1 MKTEE
6 TQEKSQK
13 KQYTTPKLST
23 HGDMATLTQHN
34 IGCSGSHIV
43 HRPF

>member
-23 HGDMATLTQHN
+23 HGDVATLTQH
-34 IGCSGSHIV
+34 IECSGSHIF
-43 HRPF
+43 RWPF